1 MERNI
6 QKSGLRGLRKVTR
19 FDFFG
24 VLIVLVAIMIVVGIA
39 NPVFVSQENII
50 NIFRSTSFV
59 FIIGILMT
67 FVLITGGLDL
77 SVGAVMALGGV
88 LSALAVTNGLPVFL
102 SVIIGL
108 AFGLGIGLINGLLIV
123 KLNIPALIVTLGM
136 MYVCNG
142 LTLIITLGKP
152 VYPLPDDFK
161 VMGQGFVGV
170 IPNVVV
176 IAIVLAV
183 IATIILKFTRYG
195 RSVYA
200 VGGNRET
207 ARLSGINVNSV
218 QISVYVLVAIAAAL
232 AGILMAGRLNSAQPS
247 AGSGYELTVIA
258 AVVIG
263 GTSMFGGSG
272 NVIGTFIGAL
282 LMTVIENGMLLLK
295 ISAYWQSFVVGIVI
309 IFAVGLDQYR
319 RKKMGIASK

>member
-1 MERNI
+1 MEKI
-6 QKSGLRGLRKVTR
+6 KK
-19 FDFFG
+19 FDQLG
-24 VLIVLVAIMIVVGIA
+24 IVVVLVALVLIVGF
-39 NPVFVSQENII
+39 NNSVFFSSDNII

-59 FIIGILMT
+59 FLIGIAMT

-77 SVGAVMALGGV
+77 SVGSVMAMGGI
-88 LSALAVTNGLPVFL
+88 LSAMAATSGMPLLI

-108 AFGLGIGLINGLLIV
+108 AFGFGIGLVNGILIV

-136 MYVCNG
+136 MYVCEG
-142 LTLIITLGKP
+142 LVLIITQGKP

-161 VMGQGFVGV
+161 LMGQGSVGP

-176 IAIVLAV
+176 ISAV
-183 IATIILKFTRYG
+183 IAVIASIVLLKTRYG

-207 ARLSGINVNSV
+207 TRLAGININMV
-218 QISVYVLVAIAAAL
+218 QISVYILCSMAAAL

-258 AVVIG
+258 AVIIG

-272 NVIGTFIGAL
+272 NVLGTLIGAL
-282 LMTVIENGMLLLK
+282 LMTVIENGMLLMK
-295 ISAYWQSFVVGIVI
+295 ISAYWQSLVIGVII

-319 RKKMGIASK
+319 RKKVGIAC

>member
-1 MERNI
+1 MEKI
-6 QKSGLRGLRKVTR
+6 KK
-19 FDFFG
+19 FDQLG
-24 VLIVLVAIMIVVGIA
+24 IVVVLVALVLIVGF
-39 NPVFVSQENII
+39 NNSVFFSSDNII

-59 FIIGILMT
+59 FLIGIAMT

-77 SVGAVMALGGV
+77 SVGSVMAMGGI
-88 LSALAVTNGLPVFL
+88 LSAMAATNGMPLL
-102 SVIIGL
+102 ISVIIGL
-108 AFGLGIGLINGLLIV
+108 AFGFGIGLVNGILIV

-136 MYVCNG
+136 MYVCEG
-142 LTLIITLGKP
+142 LVLIITQGKP

-161 VMGQGFVGV
+161 LMGQGSVGP

-176 IAIVLAV
+176 ISAV
-183 IATIILKFTRYG
+183 IAVIASIVLLKTRYG

-207 ARLSGINVNSV
+207 TRLAGININMV
-218 QISVYVLVAIAAAL
+218 QISVYILCSMAAAL

-258 AVVIG
+258 AVIIG

-272 NVIGTFIGAL
+272 NVLGTLIGAL
-282 LMTVIENGMLLLK
+282 LMTVIENGMLLMK
-295 ISAYWQSFVVGIVI
+295 ISAYWQSLVIGVII

-319 RKKMGIASK
+319 RKKVGIAC